1 MSMTDPIA
9 DMLTRIRNACKA
21 KHKHVNVPSSKLK
34 KEIARILHGNRYI
47 ANFVEVE
54 DRKQNLLRIYLK
66 YDKQNRSLIS
76 GIERISKPGLRIYVK
91 EEDLRLFSKKLGI
104 TILSTSRG
112 ILTDQEAR
120 KVKIGGEAICR
131 VW

>member
-34 KEIARILHGNRYI
+34 KEITRILHGNRYI

-104 TILSTSRG
+104 TILSTSQG

>member
-9 DMLTRIRNACKA
+9 DMLTRIRNACQA

-34 KEIARILHGNRYI
+34 KEIARILHENRYI

>member
-1 MSMTDPIA
+1 MTDPIA

-34 KEIARILHGNRYI
+34 KEIARILHGNRYV

>member
-9 DMLTRIRNACKA
+9 DMLTRIRNGCKA
-21 KHKHVNVPSSKLK
+21 KHKHVDIPSSGLK
-34 KEIARILHGNRYI
+34 KQIARILLENKYI

-66 YDKQNRSLIS
+66 YDKQSQSLIS

-91 EEDLRLFSKKLGI
+91 QEDLRLLSKKLGI

-112 ILTDQEAR
+112 ILTDQEAKKI
-120 KVKIGGEAICR
+120 KVGGEAVCR

>member
-9 DMLTRIRNACKA
+9 DMLTRIRNACQA

-34 KEIARILHGNRYI
+34 KEIARILHENRYI

-66 YDKQNRSLIS
+66 YDKQNRSLVS

>member
-34 KEIARILHGNRYI
+34 KEIARILHEQRYI

-66 YDKQNRSLIS
+66 YDKQNQSLIS

-91 EEDLRLFSKKLGI
+91 EEDLRLFSRKLGI
-104 TILSTSRG
+104 TILSTSKG
-112 ILTDQEAR
+112 ILTDQEAK
-120 KVKIGGEAICR
+120 KVKVGGEAIFR

>member
-1 MSMTDPIA
+1 MTDPIA

-34 KEIARILHGNRYI
+34 KEIARILHENRYI

>member
-1 MSMTDPIA
+1 MTDPIA
-9 DMLTRIRNACKA
+9 DMLTRIRNACQA

-34 KEIARILHGNRYI
+34 KEIARILHENRYI

>member
-1 MSMTDPIA
+1 MTDPIA

>member
-1 MSMTDPIA
+1 MTDPIA

-76 GIERISKPGLRIYVK
+76 GIERMSKPGLRIYVK

>member
-1 MSMTDPIA
+1 VSMTDPIA
-9 DMLTRIRNACKA
+9 DMLTRIRNACQA